1 MDVEITECES
11 VERIGEPQSSTENLS
26 LQDMIYLVNTQL
38 VDQIETKLRK
48 EFTEVQERNGKVR
61 HLHNLLKAINAATD
75 SKGNLD
81 ISQSPEL
88 QAMIKEAN
96 ELYGLNI
103 PADKTKFNG
112 QERERLVENIRT
124 TCDDLNVQSDLQLQT
139 ISRLNS
145 ERQEAYQIARSMM
158 KAIHDD
164 IMHKAQAMSR

>member
-1 MDVEITECES
+1 MGIEVVDNEQVDG
-11 VERIGEPQSSTENLS
+11 IGAAQSSTDDVS
-26 LQDMIYLVNTQL
+26 LQDMIYLVNRQL
-38 VDQIETKLRK
+38 VDQIEEKLRK
-48 EFTEVQERNGKVR
+48 EFTDVQERNGKVR

-88 QAMIKEAN
+88 QAMIQEAN

-164 IMHKAQAMSR
+164 IMHKMQAMGR